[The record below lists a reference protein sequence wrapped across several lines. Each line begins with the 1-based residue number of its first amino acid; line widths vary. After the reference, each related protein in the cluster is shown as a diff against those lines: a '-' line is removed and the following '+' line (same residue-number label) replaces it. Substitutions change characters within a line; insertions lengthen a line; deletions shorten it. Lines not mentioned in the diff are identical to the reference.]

1 MVAIQQCSHALTT
14 HGYQMSSNGNRMF
27 LVVNG
32 MCGQLMT
39 EKIQSPMGCVDSQQL
54 KKFNYHFS
62 SLKVTKNVQFPTTDY
77 IVDDQKSSIAN

>member
-1 MVAIQQCSHALTT
+1 
-14 HGYQMSSNGNRMF
+14 
-27 LVVNG
+27 